1 MIETEIK
8 VTPQIAAEH
17 GLTPDEYA
25 RTQKILGRD
34 PNITELGIFSV
45 MWSEHCSY
53 KSSRVHLK
61 RLPTRG
67 AHVVQGPGENAGV
80 VDIGDGL
87 VAVFKIESHN
97 HPSFVEPFQGAA
109 TGVGGILRDIFTM
122 GARPIAVL
130 DSLRFGPI
138 TSGVKT
144 PEESAALTAGLK
156 PRPSTENSEG
166 DSRFLSA
173 SRARENRGEG
183 KDARDSARNDN
194 SHLGRIGGGAAA
206 FPSGAEVPEGSAAL
220 TAGLKPRPSTE
231 NSEGDSRFLSAS
243 RARENR
249 GESKDARDSARNDSP
264 HLGGVGDG
272 AAAAEAQREEQD
284 AGLKPGATYKP
295 DSAPGPT
302 AEEVA
307 RNRRILDGVVRGIGF
322 YGNCFGV
329 PTVGG
334 EVMFEPCY
342 SNNPL
347 VNALALGIARREDL
361 FFARASGVGNPVI
374 YVGAKTGRDGI
385 HGASLLASA
394 EFSEESQQK
403 RPNVQVGDP
412 FMEKLL
418 LEACLEAMR
427 TGAVVAIQDMGAAGL
442 TSSSAEMAS
451 RGGLGIEIDLARVPQ
466 RETGMTAYDI
476 MLSESQERMLL
487 VAERG
492 REREVFDVFHKWGLD
507 AVEVGR
513 VTDDGKLR
521 VLNHGQVA
529 AEIPAHALAEEG
541 LRYER
546 PIAKPAGAAASDARL
561 VEFAPEGTDLTEN
574 FRRLLASPAIAS
586 KGWITE
592 QYDSMVRTNTRFGPG
607 AGDAAVVR
615 LKETKRALALSTDG
629 NGRWGF
635 LSPKL
640 GAMHA
645 VAESARNV
653 ACAGARP
660 IAATNC
666 LNFGNP
672 EKPEVMW
679 QFTEAIDGIAEACR
693 ALETPITGGNVSFY
707 NETLGKPIYPT
718 PILGVLGLIEDADCA
733 LGSGFRNEGDVIV
746 LLDATASLEDV
757 ERVRTK
763 ASGVETP
770 DEGGALTAGLKP
782 RPSTEEHQS
791 DSRSLAASR
800 GREDRGETKNAR
812 DSARDDSSHLGGLDI
827 GEDAAEAQR
836 EFSSSEYAKTIHGVV
851 AGAPPAIDL
860 DAEKRLINCLVELAS
875 EKAILSAHDVSDG
888 GLAVT
893 LAECCFDSGGLSAEV
908 DVKGADEPAESA
920 LFGERGAR
928 AVVSLPSASLAR
940 VSAIA
945 AQWKISALRIGVV
958 TRGEFRI
965 QYKGAF
971 AIRGTIDSF
980 RRTWAE
986 SLEKAVEGK

>member
-1 MIETEIK
+1 M
-8 VTPQIAAEH
+8 
-17 GLTPDEYA
+17 
-25 RTQKILGRD
+25 
-34 PNITELGIFSV
+34 
-45 MWSEHCSY
+45 
-53 KSSRVHLK
+53 
-61 RLPTRG
+61 
-67 AHVVQGPGENAGV
+67 
-80 VDIGDGL
+80 
-87 VAVFKIESHN
+87 
-97 HPSFVEPFQGAA
+97 
-109 TGVGGILRDIFTM
+109 
-122 GARPIAVL
+122 
-130 DSLRFGPI
+130 
-138 TSGVKT
+138 
-144 PEESAALTAGLK
+144 
-156 PRPSTENSEG
+156 
-166 DSRFLSA
+166 
-173 SRARENRGEG
+173 
-183 KDARDSARNDN
+183 
-194 SHLGRIGGGAAA
+194 
-206 FPSGAEVPEGSAAL
+206 
-220 TAGLKPRPSTE
+220 
-231 NSEGDSRFLSAS
+231 
-243 RARENR
+243 
-249 GESKDARDSARNDSP
+249 
-264 HLGGVGDG
+264 
-272 AAAAEAQREEQD
+272 
-284 AGLKPGATYKP
+284 
-295 DSAPGPT
+295 
-302 AEEVA
+302 
-307 RNRRILDGVVRGIGF
+307 VRGIGF

-347 VNALALGIARREDL
+347 VNALALGIARREEL

-451 RGGLGIEIDLARVPQ
+451 RGGLGIEIDLSRVPQ
-466 RETGMTAYDI
+466 RETGMTPYDI

-541 LRYER
+541 PRYER
-546 PIAKPAGAAASDARL
+546 PIAKPAASAQSHGPL
-561 VEFAPEGTDLTEN
+561 AEFAPDGTDLTVN

-607 AGDAAVVR
+607 AGDAAVLR

-629 NGRWGF
+629 NGRWSF
-635 LSPKL
+635 LSPRL

-653 ACAGARP
+653 ACTGARP

-746 LLDATASLEDV
+746 LLDGRLTSEDAGKV
-757 ERVRTK
+757 KTG

-770 DEGGALTAGLKP
+770 EGQGGVMSELKL
-782 RPSTEEHQS
+782 RPPKEQLNQATVAENN
-791 DSRSLAASR
+791 RSLAASR
-800 GREDRGETKNAR
+800 AREDRGEGRGAR
-812 DSARDDSSHLGGLDI
+812 DSARDDSSPLGGLGIDGQA
-827 GEDAAEAQR
+827 GETQR
-836 EFSSSEYAKTIHGVV
+836 ERQDAGLKPGATYKPEEPQNAGPNGGTYKAEFASSEYAKTIHGVV
-851 AGAPPAIDL
+851 AGVPPAIDL
-860 DAEKRLINCLVELAS
+860 DAEKRLIDCLVKLAAD
-875 EKAILSAHDVSDG
+875 KAILSAHDVSDG

-893 LAECCFDSGGLSAEV
+893 LAECCFDSDGLSADVEV
-908 DVKGADEPAESA
+908 KTADEPVEAA
-920 LFGERGAR
+920 IFGERGAR
-928 AVVSLPSASLAR
+928 AVISLPSASLAR
-940 VSAIA
+940 VEATA
-945 AQWKISALRIGVV
+945 AQYKVASLRLGRV

-965 QYKGAF
+965 QYKGA
-971 AIRGTIDSF
+971 AAVRGTIDSF
-980 RRTWAE
+980 RRVLGGVA
-986 SLEKAVEGK
+986 

>member
-1 MIETEIK
+1 MIDTDLK

-34 PNITELGIFSV
+34 PNLTELGIFSV

-61 RLPTRG
+61 KLPTRG

-138 TSGVKT
+138 EPGKAAGDAT
-144 PEESAALTAGLK
+144 PEE
-156 PRPSTENSEG
+156 
-166 DSRFLSA
+166 
-173 SRARENRGEG
+173 
-183 KDARDSARNDN
+183 
-194 SHLGRIGGGAAA
+194 I
-206 FPSGAEVPEGSAAL
+206 
-220 TAGLKPRPSTE
+220 
-231 NSEGDSRFLSAS
+231 
-243 RARENR
+243 
-249 GESKDARDSARNDSP
+249 
-264 HLGGVGDG
+264 
-272 AAAAEAQREEQD
+272 AQ
-284 AGLKPGATYKP
+284 
-295 DSAPGPT
+295 
-302 AEEVA
+302 
-307 RNRRILDGVVRGIGF
+307 NRRIVDGVVRGIAF

-342 SNNPL
+342 SKNPL
-347 VNALALGIARREDL
+347 VNALALGIARRDEL

-427 TGAVVAIQDMGAAGL
+427 TGAIVAIQDMGAAGL
-442 TSSSAEMAS
+442 TSSSSEMAS
-451 RGGLGIEIDLARVPQ
+451 RGGAGIEIDLARVPQ
-466 RETGMTAYDI
+466 RETGMTPYEI

-492 REREVFDVFHKWGLD
+492 REREVFGVFQKWGLD
-507 AVEVGR
+507 AVEIGR
-513 VTDDGKLR
+513 VTEDGKLR
-521 VLNHGQVA
+521 VLHHGQVA
-529 AEIPAHALAEEG
+529 AEIPAHAIAEDG
-541 LRYER
+541 PRYER
-546 PIAKPAGAAASDARL
+546 PMAAPKAAPATGAAAL
-561 VEFAPEGTDLTEN
+561 KFAPAGTDLTGN

-586 KGWITE
+586 KYWVTE
-592 QYDSMVRTNTRFGPG
+592 QYDSMVRTNTRVGPG

-615 LKETKRALALSTDG
+615 LKESKRAIAIKTDG
-629 NGRWGF
+629 NGRWGY
-635 LSPKL
+635 LSPRL

-645 VAESARNV
+645 VAEAARNV
-653 ACAGARP
+653 ACTGARP
-660 IAATNC
+660 MAATNC

-679 QFTEAIDGIAEACR
+679 QFTEAIDGIAQACQ
-693 ALETPITGGNVSFY
+693 ALATPITGGNVSFY

-718 PILGVLGLIEDADCA
+718 PVLGVLGLMEDADFA
-733 LGSGFRNEGDVIV
+733 VGSGFRQEGD
-746 LLDATASLEDV
+746 LLLLAD
-757 ERVRTK
+757 
-763 ASGVETP
+763 
-770 DEGGALTAGLKP
+770 GAQ
-782 RPSTEEHQS
+782 R
-791 DSRSLAASR
+791 AAS
-800 GREDRGETKNAR
+800 AS
-812 DSARDDSSHLGGLDI
+812 SAS
-827 GEDAAEAQR
+827 
-836 EFSSSEYAKTIHGVV
+836 EFGSSEYARTIHGIV
-851 AGAPPAIDL
+851 AGAPPSIDL
-860 DAEKRLINCLVELAS
+860 AAERRLIDCLVKLAS
-875 EKAILSAHDVSDG
+875 ERAISSAHDASDG

-893 LAECCFDSGGLSAEV
+893 IAESCFASDGLSAEV
-908 DVKGADEPAESA
+908 DLKTPAVSGEPGESA

-928 AVVSLPSASLAR
+928 AVISVAAASLAR
-940 VSAIA
+940 VESIA
-945 AQWKISALRIGVV
+945 AQYGIQLSQIGRV
-958 TRGEFRI
+958 TRGDFRI
-965 QYKGAF
+965 QYEGVPVIQGPA
-971 AIRGTIDSF
+971 DSF
-980 RRTWAE
+980 RRTWSE
-986 SLEKAVEGK
+986 SLAKAIESAS